1 MSGSMLAIISGSILA
16 IIAGNILAKMSN
28 TYRGILAICSWN
40 TCDSLLEYL
49 RFALG
54 ILAILS

>member
-28 TYRGILAICSWN
+28 TYRDILAI
-40 TCDSLLEYL
+40 
-49 RFALG
+49 
-54 ILAILS
+54 